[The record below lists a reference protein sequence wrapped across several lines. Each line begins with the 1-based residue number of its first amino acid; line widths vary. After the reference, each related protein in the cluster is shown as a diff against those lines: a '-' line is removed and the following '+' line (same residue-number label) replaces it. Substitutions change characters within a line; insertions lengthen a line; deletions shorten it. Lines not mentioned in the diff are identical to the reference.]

1 MASFE
6 DCINFCKIESGLFS
20 SLDIILKEK
29 QLETLK
35 ALYFNKDCISV
46 LPTGYGKS
54 LIFQI
59 LPWFFQKKLNRLQP
73 MTVLVA
79 SPLNSLMQDQVLS
92 LRKKGIKACSLN
104 ISGTKGITFEEDDD
118 TENELETDVPFE
130 QLQKGEYQ
138 ILYVHPETFSNKK
151 FGKLMR
157 SEAYQTNVCCIV
169 IDEVHM
175 ISEWGESFRPEFMK
189 LGELTCLFETAGH
202 LALTA
207 TATPKALKEL
217 EVILNYR
224 ETTLIISNP
233 DRPNIFLEVRRRLPN
248 IRKVDKLDELIKPI
262 AEQLYEQQSDFPLT
276 VIYVENLESLGYYF
290 RYLEYELKEKG
301 YHGENITENRMFAQ
315 YHSDYPETMK
325 QHIVKDLCQSKPI
338 LRLVLATVALGM
350 GLNAPSIRRIIHCRP
365 PTTLEKYMQEIGRAG
380 RNGDNAEAIM
390 YFNNSDLS
398 KARAGLTSSV
408 IEYCKN
414 ENNCFRKLLVKYFGF
429 DDVLYAGDKKRCCS
443 FCSLSN

>member
-6 DCINFCKIESGLFS
+6 DCINFCQSESGLFS
-20 SLDIILKEK
+20 SSDIILKEK

-46 LPTGYGKS
+46 LPTGY
-54 LIFQI
+54 
-59 LPWFFQKKLNRLQP
+59 
-73 MTVLVA
+73 
-79 SPLNSLMQDQVLS
+79 
-92 LRKKGIKACSLN
+92 
-104 ISGTKGITFEEDDD
+104 GTKGITFEEDDD

-217 EVILNYR
+217 EVILNYG
-224 ETTLIISNP
+224 
-233 DRPNIFLEVRRRLPN
+233 
-248 IRKVDKLDELIKPI
+248 K
-262 AEQLYEQQSDFPLT
+262 QL
-276 VIYVENLESLGYYF
+276 
-290 RYLEYELKEKG
+290 
-301 YHGENITENRMFAQ
+301 
-315 YHSDYPETMK
+315 
-325 QHIVKDLCQSKPI
+325 
-338 LRLVLATVALGM
+338 
-350 GLNAPSIRRIIHCRP
+350 
-365 PTTLEKYMQEIGRAG
+365 
-380 RNGDNAEAIM
+380 
-390 YFNNSDLS
+390 
-398 KARAGLTSSV
+398 
-408 IEYCKN
+408 
-414 ENNCFRKLLVKYFGF
+414 
-429 DDVLYAGDKKRCCS
+429 
-443 FCSLSN
+443 